1 MKSEIE
7 SMPMKSSNKNSQ
19 DVPSGYKRTEIGVIP
34 KDWQIKELDQ
44 TSLIIDGDRGTNY
57 PHAHELYPSGYCLF
71 LNADNVTKKGF
82 RFKECLFITKEKDKL
97 LNKGKLQRYDL
108 VLTTRGTV
116 GNIAYYS
123 KNIPFNNIR
132 INSGMVILRC
142 EKIPIATTFF
152 YFFLK
157 SDLFLNQIKKYA
169 FGSAQPQ
176 LTVKG
181 IKKLNCILPTNQE
194 QKAIAEAL
202 SDVDSLIESL
212 DKIIHK
218 KKAIKKAAM
227 QQLLTGETRLPGF
240 TEPWETKRLGDFAE
254 IIMGQ
259 SPSSVNYNTSG
270 YGMPLIQGNADIINR
285 KTVKRIYTTEV
296 TKRGKH
302 GDIIMSVRAPV
313 GEISF
318 ATFDTCLGRGVCA
331 IRYKNNFLY
340 YYLISIEPK
349 WSKWSKGSTFDSIN
363 SKEVKE
369 LPINIPPSIDEQKA
383 IAKVLSDMDAEIEVL
398 EKRKEKTEQMKQGM
412 MQQLLTG
419 KIRLLT
425 PEGTQ

>member
-19 DVPSGYKRTEIGVIP
+19 DVPSGYKRTEIGVVP
-34 KDWQIKELDQ
+34 KDWEVLPIKKCVKNIISGGTPSTNVSKYWVGDIPWITGVDIVEQKLTNIRRYICNEAIINSSTNIVGKNNLLVVTRTGVGKIAIAPFRVAISQDLTGLECIPEEINTYFLFHWLNFSMYSITKLTQ
-44 TSLIIDGDRGTNY
+44 GTSING
-57 PHAHELYPSGYCLF
+57 
-71 LNADNVTKKGF
+71 VTKDVLI
-82 RFKECLFITKEKDKL
+82 EH
-97 LNKGKLQRYDL
+97 L
-108 VLTTRGTV
+108 VPKPG
-116 GNIAYYS
+116 
-123 KNIPFNNIR
+123 
-132 INSGMVILRC
+132 
-142 EKIPIATTFF
+142 
-152 YFFLK
+152 LK
-157 SDLFLNQIKKYA
+157 
-169 FGSAQPQ
+169 
-176 LTVKG
+176 
-181 IKKLNCILPTNQE
+181 E

-202 SDVDSLIESL
+202 SDLDSLIESL
-212 DKIIHK
+212 DKLIHK

-227 QQLLTGETRLPGF
+227 QQLLTGDTRLPGF

-363 SKEVKE
+363 SKEIKE

-383 IAKVLSDMDAEIEVL
+383 IAKVLSDMDDEIEAL

-419 KIRLLT
+419 KIRLSTLEET
-425 PEGTQ
+425 L

>member
-34 KDWQIKELDQ
+34 KDWEVKPLKVLSTSQGIVRGPFGGSLKKEVFKSSGFKVYEQRNAIYKNCTIGSYFIDKSKYQEMQRFSIKPKDFIISCSGTIGKIFQIPENAPEG
-44 TSLIIDGDRGTNY
+44 IINQALLKIT
-57 PHAHELYPSGYCLF
+57 
-71 LNADNVTKKGF
+71 LNN
-82 RFKECLFITKEKDKL
+82 EI
-97 LNKGKLQRYDL
+97 
-108 VLTTRGTV
+108 
-116 GNIAYYS
+116 
-123 KNIPFNNIR
+123 
-132 INSGMVILRC
+132 IN
-142 EKIPIATTFF
+142 EDYF
-152 YFFLK
+152 YFYFQWNNFQQRIIESTQGGAMKNLVGMNVFQ
-157 SDLFLNQIKKYA
+157 STLLGLPSIK
-169 FGSAQPQ
+169 
-176 LTVKG
+176 
-181 IKKLNCILPTNQE
+181 E
-194 QKAIAEAL
+194 QKAIAKVL
-202 SDVDSLIESL
+202 SDVDSLIDSL
-212 DKIIHK
+212 DKLIHK

-227 QQLLTGETRLPGF
+227 QQLLTGDTRLPGF

-383 IAKVLSDMDAEIEVL
+383 IAKVLSDMDAEIEAL

-419 KIRLLT
+419 KIRLSTLEET
-425 PEGTQ
+425 L